1 MAVTWSCCVDSEKV
15 DYIDPTL
22 GAIKDTKYGEKRLP
36 GGQARVVGGHDAKF
50 GSHPWSAALVK
61 TGFLGTKRI
70 SCGGALISEHW
81 VITVAHCFNKLDQTR
96 PMKVR
101 LGERKVK
108 HHSEQQHF
116 EKEEVHVHPDFNRET
131 FKNDIALI
139 RLKEAVEYKK
149 HIRPV
154 RGGFKKREREKK
166 IPLEN

>member
-36 GGQARVVGGHDAKF
+36 GGQARVVGGH
-50 GSHPWSAALVK
+50 PWSAVIIGTQINHPLNR
-61 TGFLGTKRI
+61 TGI
-70 SCGGALISEHW
+70 VCGGALISEHW

-139 RLKEAVEYKK
+139 RLREAVEYKK

-154 RGGFKKREREKK
+154 RGGFKKREKK
-166 IPLEN
+166 FPLEN